1 MDCIWPMASA
11 LEIELEVIICA
22 LRRLSVIFGTIATG
36 ERELPAPFSGHIKH
50 FLSAP
55 LPHNAA

>member
-1 MDCIWPMASA
+1 MASA
-11 LEIELEVIICA
+11 LEIELELIICA
-22 LRRLSVIFGTIATG
+22 LRRLSVIFGTIAMG